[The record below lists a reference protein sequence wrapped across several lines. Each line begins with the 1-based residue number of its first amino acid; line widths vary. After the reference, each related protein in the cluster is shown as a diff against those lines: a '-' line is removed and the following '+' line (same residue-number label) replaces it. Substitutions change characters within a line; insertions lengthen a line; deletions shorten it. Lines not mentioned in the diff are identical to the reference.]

1 MNSSNSNLPLVS
13 VIIPAYNAEAFISET
28 LKSVLAQTYQNIEVL
43 VVDDGSQDRTSEIV
57 ESFAANDSRIK
68 LLRQSNQGATAA
80 RNLAIEKSKGEF
92 IAPIDADDIWYPQ
105 NLEKQV
111 QCIIQADSSVGL
123 VYAWSAHIDEKGLR
137 MGNGRTS
144 TLEGDVYLSLIQD
157 NFVGNGSTPLIRR
170 DCFDKVGGYNYK
182 LKEENAEG
190 CADWDLY
197 LRIAECYEFRVVPE
211 FLVGYRQLGSSM
223 SSNYKKMLK
232 SYSLVMAEAQQRNPQ
247 LPPRISQA
255 SRVNFYVYL
264 SYQTRRQGNHWDTFY
279 WLYKAL
285 NTDPI
290 SILKNRQ
297 LWKHTFTSFLKLVAQ
312 PITSLVWPNY
322 SDWMQFKRRFTFN
335 KQADESQLL

>member
-1 MNSSNSNLPLVS
+1 MMNAPNSNPSLVS

-68 LLRQSNQGATAA
+68 LLRQSNQGATVA

-111 QCIIQADSSVGL
+111 QCMIKADSSVGL
-123 VYAWSAHIDEKGLR
+123 VYAWSAHIDERGLR
-137 MGNGRTS
+137 MGGGRTS

-170 DCFDKVGGYNYK
+170 ACFDKVGGYNYK

-197 LRIAECYEFRVVPE
+197 LRIAECYEFRVVSE
-211 FLVGYRQLGSSM
+211 FLVGYRQLDSSM
-223 SSNYKKMLK
+223 SSNYQKMLK

-247 LPPRISQA
+247 LPASISQA

-264 SYQTRRQGNHWDTFY
+264 SYQTRRQGNHRDAFY

-297 LWKHTFTSFLKLVAQ
+297 LWKHAFTSFLKLIAQ
-312 PITSLVWPNY
+312 PITSVIWSNY
-322 SDWMQFKRRFTFN
+322 SDWMQFKRHFAVN
-335 KQADESQLL
+335 K

>member
-1 MNSSNSNLPLVS
+1 MNEPNSNSPLVS

-28 LKSVLAQTYQNIEVL
+28 LKSVLAQTYQNIEIL
-43 VVDDGSQDRTSEIV
+43 VVDDGSQDRTYEIV
-57 ESFAANDSRIK
+57 QSFAANDSRIQ
-68 LLRQSNQGATAA
+68 LLRQSNQGAIAA

-111 QCIIQADSSVGL
+111 QCMIQADSSVGL
-123 VYAWSAHIDEKGLR
+123 VYAWSAHIDEKGLLI
-137 MGNGRTS
+137 GAGRTS
-144 TLEGDVYLSLIQD
+144 TLQGDVYLSLVQD
-157 NFVGNGSTPLIRR
+157 NFVGSGSTPLIRR
-170 DCFDKVGGYNYK
+170 SCFDKVGAYNYK

-197 LRIAECYEFRVVPE
+197 LRIAECYEFQVVPE
-211 FLVGYRQLGSSM
+211 FLIGYRQLGSSM
-223 SSNYKKMLK
+223 SSNYKKMLE

-247 LPPRISQA
+247 LPVSIYQA

-264 SYQTRRQGNHWDTFY
+264 SYQTRRQGNHWNTFY

-285 NTDPI
+285 STDPI

-297 LWKHTFTSFLKLVAQ
+297 LWKHAFTSFLKLIAQ
-312 PITSLVWPNY
+312 PISSLIWPNY
-322 SDWMQFKRRFTFN
+322 SDWMQFKQRFTLN
-335 KQADESQLL
+335 K